1 MANGAFNFKDGS
13 GNIVSFISGSGS
25 DIIISGG
32 TLDLSS
38 MTGLTLGNLT
48 MEGTVETASFAPS
61 YLLTSSFNSYTGT
74 TDNIIGSL
82 QTSTSSLNSFT
93 SSTDSRLDTIEGVTG
108 SYATTGS
115 NTFNGNLTVTGYID
129 AQELRTTYISS
140 SILYRSGST
149 KFGDELTDNHEFTG
163 SLLISGSS
171 HHILGSL
178 GVDVITPSYKLDVNS
193 GTTNVVAR
201 FESTDGTAAIMLKD
215 NSGNVELSAT
225 GNSFSVQPGGGAAVF
240 TVGSDGNSTFSKTDD
255 TRVYITDTT
264 DNSTLV
270 LRADLINE
278 IYTDSAND
286 LQIYTNGNQN
296 GQIYLKQSTGKVGVG
311 STNPDEKLHVNGNV
325 AAINSSYPTFK
336 VQGSDVNYQGRMRWD
351 TNNNVLEFLTR
362 HAGTYYSDTLVL
374 KEGKIGVGTNN
385 PTSLLHLS
393 GTAPNIHFDDTSTT
407 GTRNRF
413 QLVVGDVGTTQSGI
427 FSFNNTTGTS
437 LLEVLT
443 VNELGRIGI
452 GINNPSTD
460 FHISSANSN
469 IVRITTSGVLSSG
482 YYDAFQL
489 LAGNQTGGG
498 LSLNIGKAES
508 TRNLGKMVYFHTS
521 DGSTSNRL
529 GFGFYDADGLFN
541 VLAGGTIGAGV
552 TNPTSRFEVQPSP
565 TQSTLSTLGVSVSSA
580 INVRI
585 PNVVGDVGQIV
596 FTNEA
601 APNYG
606 YGSIGMVMTSGTGV
620 GLADF
625 IISTKPGGGDVVSLE
640 RFRIN
645 SSGYITSGGA
655 TSAAFQFHVGPNLGG
670 ASLKYLD
677 GTSKTFNDTGIG
689 IIGDNDA
696 TNTSIDNGIFLAN
709 NSSQNG
715 AYSPIISFAA
725 RSSSTNYNHAYA
737 SIYGIKTD
745 NGADTNWNRGDLIL
759 ATSVGTGPRQVVR
772 VVSTGTVWMGE
783 VSSNGGNI
791 ASYNGW
797 TFNYNGGGGTTANFS
812 NSNEIFTFNQRDGA
826 GTTQI
831 DFRNGNVERGRIEW
845 TTAGTTYNTS
855 SDYRLKTNVNTL
867 TGALEKVLLLSPK
880 TFNYIDNGDTIISG
894 FIAHEVQEIVPEA
907 VTGQKDEMREDGT
920 PKYQGMDH
928 SRIVPILVGAIQE
941 QQTIIEDL
949 KSRLETLEN
958 N

>member
-1 MANGAFNFKDGS
+1 MANGAFNFKDNS
-13 GNIVSFISGSGS
+13 GNVVSFISGSGS
-25 DIIISGG
+25 DIIMSGG
-32 TLDLSS
+32 TLDLSG

-93 SSTDSRLDTIEGVTG
+93 SSADSRLDTIEGVTG

-149 KFGDELTDNHEFTG
+149 KFGDELTDNHQFTG
-163 SLLISGSS
+163 SLLLSGSI
-171 HHILGSL
+171 HN
-178 GVDVITPSYKLDVNS
+178 VIGDFNFIK
-193 GTTNVVAR
+193 
-201 FESTDGTAAIMLKD
+201 
-215 NSGNVELSAT
+215 
-225 GNSFSVQPGGGAAVF
+225 
-240 TVGSDGNSTFSKTDD
+240 SDDA
-255 TRVYITDTT
+255 RVYIKDSG
-264 DNSTLV
+264 DSSTLV
-270 LRADLINE
+270 LRADSVNE
-278 IYTDSAND
+278 IYTDSSND
-286 LQIYTNGNQN
+286 LRIYTNGNQN
-296 GQIYLKQSTGKVGVG
+296 GQIYLKQSNGNIGFG
-311 STNPDEKLHVNGNV
+311 QTNPTQKIHIGSGQSNYVRIHNAGSGDVASGLLITRGDNNGLQIYDNPQDNTSTFWAAGDVNFFAAGSSYRLFLDGDNGN
-325 AAINSSYPTFK
+325 
-336 VQGSDVNYQGRMRWD
+336 
-351 TNNNVLEFLTR
+351 
-362 HAGTYYSDTLVL
+362 
-374 KEGKIGVGTNN
+374 IGLGTNT
-385 PTSLLHLS
+385 PTALLHLR

-413 QLVVGDVGTTQSGI
+413 QLVIGDVGTTQSGI
-427 FSFNNTTGTS
+427 FSFNNTSGTS
-437 LLEVLT
+437 LLDVLT
-443 VNELGRIGI
+443 INELGRIGL

-460 FHISSANSN
+460 FHISSANSS
-469 IVRITTSGVLSSG
+469 IVRITTSGALSSG

-498 LSLNIGKAES
+498 LSLNIGKSES
-508 TRNLGKMVYFHTS
+508 TRNLGKVVYFHTS

-565 TQSTLSTLGVSVSSA
+565 TQSTLSTLGVAVSSA

-606 YGSIGMVMTSGTGV
+606 YGSIGMVMTSGSGV

-645 SSGYITSGGA
+645 SSGYITTGGA
-655 TSAAFQFHVGPNLGG
+655 TSAAFQFHVGPNLSG

-677 GTSKTFNDTGIG
+677 DTSKTFSDTGIG

-725 RSSSTNYNHAYA
+725 RSVSNNYNHAYA
-737 SIYGIKTD
+737 SIYGIKTSS
-745 NGADTNWNRGDLIL
+745 GADTNWNVGDLIL
-759 ATSVGTGPRQVVR
+759 ATSSVTGPRQVVR

-783 VSSNGGNI
+783 ASSNAGDI

-797 TFNYNGGGGTTANFS
+797 SFNYNGGGGTTANFS